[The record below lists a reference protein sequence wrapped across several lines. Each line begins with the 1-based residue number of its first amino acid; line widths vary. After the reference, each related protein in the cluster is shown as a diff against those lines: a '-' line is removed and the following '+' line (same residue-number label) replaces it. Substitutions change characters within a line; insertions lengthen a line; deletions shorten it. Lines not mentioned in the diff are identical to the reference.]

1 MTDKI
6 NIEVLKDFIQS
17 GNINFLIGSGLSRPF
32 LPVLGNIE
40 KQMAAVKNAPVNK
53 QDALAA
59 VLYKEYFEKVILPN
73 FEPDYS
79 SNDYKLTHKNY
90 CDFLNIW
97 NDILHNRCSSLRS
110 KQANIFSTNIDLFV
124 ENAAETIGVEFND
137 GFIGSI
143 HPVFSE
149 ANFQKSVLKNSIHFQ
164 NSTELPLFNLLK
176 VHGSINWKETDNKV
190 CNDFNLSLV
199 SDIKQVLSC
208 KASSFPTY
216 KDVNEEILKH
226 LNSKHNF
233 KSFID
238 AYNKMLLVNPTKKKF
253 SETVFDVHFYELMRL
268 MSNNLEKENS
278 LLFAMGF
285 SFEDEHIRN
294 IVKRALK
301 TNPTL
306 MVFIFSHKDDGKKRY
321 IELFG
326 ENNTNLLI
334 ITPSEFNKAN
344 ELKDGDEIKE
354 FDFQSIN
361 SVFNSVSSKIPLH
374 FKYGK

>member
-1 MTDKI
+1 MIDKI
-6 NIEVLKDFIQS
+6 KIEVLKDFIQS

-40 KQMAAVKNAPVNK
+40 KQMASVKDAPANK
-53 QDALAA
+53 QDALSA

-73 FEPDYS
+73 LKPDYRS
-79 SNDYKLTHKNY
+79 INYTLTHNNY
-90 CDFLNIW
+90 CEFLNVW

-124 ENAAETIGVEFND
+124 ENAAEATGVEFND

-143 HPVFSE
+143 NPVFSE

-164 NSTELPLFNLLK
+164 NSTELPIFNLLK
-176 VHGSINWKETDNKV
+176 VHGSINWKEIDDKV

-199 SDIKQVLSC
+199 SDIKQVLSS
-208 KASSFPTY
+208 KVGTFPVY
-216 KDVNEEILKH
+216 KPVNDDIIEQ
-226 LNSKHNF
+226 LNGKHNF
-233 KSFID
+233 NAFID

-306 MVFIFSHKDDGKKRY
+306 MVFIFSHKDSGKQRY
-321 IELFG
+321 LELFG
-326 ENNTNLLI
+326 ETNTNLLI
-334 ITPSEFNKAN
+334 IAPSEFNKIN
-344 ELKDGDEIKE
+344 SLSGDKEIKE

-361 SVFNSVSSKIPLH
+361 SVFKNILSQIPPH
-374 FKYGK
+374 FVYGK

>member
-1 MTDKI
+1 MADK
-6 NIEVLKDFIQS
+6 EKLDVLKDFIQS

-40 KQMAAVKNAPVNK
+40 KQMSAVKDAPANK

-73 FEPDYS
+73 FKPDYNS
-79 SNDYKLTHKNY
+79 ENYKITHKNY
-90 CDFLNIW
+90 CEFLNIW

-124 ENAAETIGVEFND
+124 ENAAEATGVEFND

-143 HPVFSE
+143 NPVFSE

-164 NSTELPLFNLLK
+164 NSTELPIFNLLK
-176 VHGSINWKETDNKV
+176 VHGSINWKEIDDKV

-199 SDIKQVLSC
+199 SDIKQVLSS
-208 KASSFPTY
+208 KVSTFPVY
-216 KDVNEEILKH
+216 KPVNDDIIEQLKGR
-226 LNSKHNF
+226 HNF
-233 KSFID
+233 NAFID
-238 AYNKMLLVNPTKKKF
+238 AYHKMLLVNPTKKKF

-278 LLFAMGF
+278 LLFTMGF

-306 MVFIFSHKDDGKKRY
+306 MVFIFSHKDSDKKRY
-321 IELFG
+321 LELFG
-326 ENNTNLLI
+326 ETNTNLLI
-334 ITPSEFNKAN
+334 IAPSEFNKIN
-344 ELKDGDEIKE
+344 SLTGDEEIKE

-361 SVFNSVSSKIPLH
+361 SVFKNILSQIPPH
-374 FKYGK
+374 FVYGK

>member
-1 MTDKI
+1 MIDKI

-40 KQMAAVKNAPVNK
+40 KQMASVKDAPVNK
-53 QDALAA
+53 QEALAA

-73 FEPDYS
+73 FKPDYGS
-79 SNDYKLTHKNY
+79 KNYTLTHNNY
-90 CDFLNIW
+90 CEFLNIW

-124 ENAAETIGVEFND
+124 ESAAETTGVEFND

-143 HPVFSE
+143 NPVFSE

-164 NSTELPLFNLLK
+164 NSTELPVFNLLK
-176 VHGSINWKETDNKV
+176 VHGSINWKNTDDKV

-199 SDIKQVLSC
+199 SEIEQALSY
-208 KASSFPTY
+208 KTSSFPAY
-216 KDVNEEILKH
+216 KETNEDILKQ
-226 LNSKHNF
+226 LIGRHNF
-233 KSFID
+233 KGFIE

-301 TNPTL
+301 TNPT
-306 MVFIFSHKDDGKKRY
+306 KRQT
-321 IELFG
+321 F
-326 ENNTNLLI
+326 
-334 ITPSEFNKAN
+334 F
-344 ELKDGDEIKE
+344 
-354 FDFQSIN
+354 
-361 SVFNSVSSKIPLH
+361 V
-374 FKYGK
+374 

>member
-1 MTDKI
+1 MAGKK

-40 KQMAAVKNAPVNK
+40 KQMAAVKNAPANK

-79 SNDYKLTHKNY
+79 SANYKLTHKNY
-90 CDFLNIW
+90 CEFLNIW

-124 ENAAETIGVEFND
+124 ENAAEATGVEFND

-143 HPVFSE
+143 NPVFSE

-164 NSTELPLFNLLK
+164 NSTELPIFNLLK
-176 VHGSINWKETDNKV
+176 VHGSINWKETNDRV
-190 CNDFNLSLV
+190 CNDFNLSLL
-199 SDIKQVLSC
+199 SDIKQALAY
-208 KASSFPTY
+208 KTSSFPVY
-216 KDVNEEILKH
+216 KAVNEDIIKQL
-226 LNSKHNF
+226 SSRHNF
-233 KSFID
+233 KEFID

-253 SETVFDVHFYELMRL
+253 SETVFDVHFYELMRI

-306 MVFIFSHKDDGKKRY
+306 MVFIFSHKDGGKKRY

-334 ITPSEFNKAN
+334 ITPSEFNETN
-344 ELKDGDEIKE
+344 NLNGDDEIKE

-361 SVFNSVSSKIPLH
+361 SVFKSVSSKIPLH